1 MVISVY
7 KLKTRLSCHLN
18 ETLIENKLTWKDIY
32 ISERT
37 LL

>member
-7 KLKTRLSCHLN
+7 KLKTQLSCHLN
-18 ETLIENKLTWKDIY
+18 EALIEHKLTWNDIY
-32 ISERT
+32 TSERT